1 MISSENPILITP
13 MPIIPWKPPSINNY
27 WRSSVHSSRSA
38 LWCTTRLHTWTLL
51 FTLYIAHLQ
60 DVVARHN
67 LNSLFY
73 ADDTQLYIENP
84 FAYDTH
90 DERTCIFQLRQF
102 VMFSFLFAFLLLDF
116 CLCLNISISILSKF
130 RHLQRNYFHVSW
142 KHSSY
147 HK

>member
-1 MISSENPILITP
+1 MSTPRALRYGVPQRSILGPYFSPCILP
-13 MPIIPWKPPSINNY
+13 RMW
-27 WRSSVHSSRSA
+27 
-38 LWCTTRLHTWTLL
+38 
-51 FTLYIAHLQ
+51 LQ

-130 RHLQRNYFHVSW
+130 RHLQRNYFHVS
-142 KHSSY
+142 
-147 HK
+147 